1 MITKFVSV
9 EKTGYNNY
17 ICYVDGKKIAEIKY
31 NYSELTQPWEV
42 WVNGEA
48 IHQTNTIVKC
58 ENYVQWHHKN
68 GTLPIELELT
78 EEKIEQ
84 ADEIVVTASRVKKM
98 YRSHL
103 VRGGILSL
111 VFVMLIQS
119 VAAANNCG
127 TNGGRGKGRRDNT
140 CQMI

>member
-9 EKTGYNNY
+9 EKIGYNNY
-17 ICYVDGKKIAEIKY
+17 GCYVDGIKIAEIKY

-42 WVNGEA
+42 WVNGGK

-68 GTLPIELELT
+68 GTLPIEVELT
-78 EEKIEQ
+78 EENIEL
-84 ADEIVVTASRVKKM
+84 ADEIVLTASRVKKM

-111 VFVMLIQS
+111 VLVMLIQS
-119 VAAANNCG
+119 VAIAGYKGCRGHGRRENNC
-127 TNGGRGKGRRDNT
+127 
-140 CQMI
+140 QVI